1 MIIILIFDFM
11 ITAVTGPPGT
21 GKTYWIQKQMA
32 KARNIGYFSPRTE
45 SIPIDTIYLQSEYPH
60 LKILTTENLERSEN
74 SHLYLELPWYLDLL
88 SIEPFLKQLNCYR
101 VALLSAN
108 TFNTGWHSWADEV
121 IPSIGLEHQETID
134 KNPLQVHRG
143 ILTGEVLDYTSLM
156 TFWSELTQNA
166 YGEIQRIKGI
176 FNIFDGQCIYGDF
189 VQGFTQEEFST
200 LDLPRHLEG
209 RPTRFSGFEIVG
221 RDLDK
226 IGIAQSIN
234 DCCLSDSAINY
245 YQQQVKATLE
255 LEVEMSR

>member
-1 MIIILIFDFM
+1 M

-21 GKTYWIQKQMA
+21 GKTYWIQEQMA
-32 KARNIGYFSPRTE
+32 KAKENIGYYSPRTE
-45 SIPIDTIYLQSEYPH
+45 SIPIDIIYLQSEYPH
-60 LKILTTENLERSEN
+60 LKILTTENLKLISEKTN
-74 SHLYLELPWYLDLL
+74 IYLELPWYLDLL
-88 SIEPFLKQLNCYR
+88 SIEPFLKQLNCHR
-101 VALLSAN
+101 VAILPPNIS
-108 TFNTGWHSWADEV
+108 NTGWHSWADEV
-121 IPSIGLEHQETID
+121 IPSIGLEHQELTLEA
-134 KNPLQVHRG
+134 KTPLEVHRG
-143 ILTGEVLDYTSLM
+143 ILTGEVLDYTSLI

-166 YGEIQRIKGI
+166 YGEIKRIKGI
-176 FNIFDGQCIYGDF
+176 FDIFDGQSIYGDF

-226 IGIAQSIN
+226 TGIAQSIN